1 MADKYLAQPYTDNT
15 TCFVVVVDLK
25 SAIREG
31 RQHVINRGMTVEDF
45 AHSTLYLPVDC
56 GPRKDP

>member
-1 MADKYLAQPYTDNT
+1 MAKKYLAQPYTDNT
-15 TCFVVVVDLK
+15 TCFVVVVVLK

-31 RQHVINRGMTVEDF
+31 RHVINRGMTVKEF